1 MPKKTDATAP
11 NVLGYALPDSDR
23 GAIERDALGGRE
35 GGPRGQRGLVRR
47 ADAKDV
53 AAALAGASA
62 VNLPYF
68 FVGDTPIGVH
78 DEDSN
83 ETWPKHRRG
92 GQVFLGNWLAGL
104 GKTVLD
110 LPEGAGKAGLKA
122 AAQKAADEADAK
134 PGNGPQPT
142 DAETVEAL
150 QKSHAE
156 LETRYQEA
164 VQRADAGQERADK
177 AEEKLKA
184 ERATT
189 RALRKELKET
199 QEHADGV
206 ERASNK
212 LAQRI
217 DTQKQT
223 IDQICDARD
232 IQRLALRRI
241 LDRALVAYQV
251 ASGLQFVAEYDNG
264 RRDHILAEL
273 KSIRSLA
280 KLLLPGQPEAQRDG
294 SLPPLS

>member
-23 GAIERDALGGRE
+23 SAIEEMLAEAAKAGRVGNVVWYVE
-35 GGPRGQRGLVRR
+35 HDSKEL
-47 ADAKDV
+47 ADI
-53 AAALAGASA
+53 LAGTP

-68 FVGDTPIGVH
+68 FVGETPIGVL
-78 DEDSN
+78 DEPPTA
-83 ETWPKHRRG
+83 TWPKHRRG

-122 AAQKAADEADAK
+122 AAERAAAETAPAH
-134 PGNGPQPT
+134 GNGPQPT

-150 QKSHAE
+150 QKSHAQ

-177 AEEKLKA
+177 AEEKLKD
-184 ERATT
+184 ERATS
-189 RALRKELKET
+189 RALRKEVKEA

-206 ERASNK
+206 QRASNK

-223 IDQICDARD
+223 IDQICEARD

-280 KLLLPGQPEAQRDG
+280 KLLLPGLPEAQRDG